1 MNLKEQSKKISERLA
16 ALIQELED
24 QKNNTIMLLEKTM
37 EEFKEA
43 SAQGDR
49 SENAAFTEATTKLS
63 MYNVT
68 LSLID
73 TRIRSIKY
81 KVQEEKYVPIGMIVT
96 YTTVLLRVQDGREFI
111 VKLYPEGVSDVVRG
125 IFSTDSPLG
134 VALWKKEIGDIIT
147 LEHKTTGEL
156 IQYTI
161 IDIY

>member
-24 QKNNTIMLLEKTM
+24 QKNNTIMLLEKTT

-96 YTTVLLRVQDGREFI
+96 YTTVLLIQ
-111 VKLYPEGVSDVVRG
+111 RG
-125 IFSTDSPLG
+125 YQML
-134 VALWKKEIGDIIT
+134 
-147 LEHKTTGEL
+147 
-156 IQYTI
+156 
-161 IDIY
+161 